1 MSILQ
6 TEWWCLELPDEWS
19 AEMEDDCVTISDCDG
34 VGEIDITVVK
44 KADGEVNDNDLKDF
58 AEDLI
63 EQGLQG
69 QLVEVGAAEGL
80 YFFYDDSDGAWREW
94 YLGAGSLLIYITYN
108 TLMEHKSLDDA
119 IVDEILDTL
128 IVLEEIDEQAET

>member
-58 AEDLI
+58 SEDLI
-63 EQGLQG
+63 EQGWQG
-69 QLVEVGAAEGL
+69 QVVEVGAAEGL
-80 YFFYDDSDGAWREW
+80 YFLYDDSDGAWREW

-108 TLMEHKSLDDA
+108 TLMEHKTLDDA

-128 IVLEEIDEQAET
+128 VVLEEMNEDAET